1 MRGKD
6 KAKLIVAV
14 VCIVGIAL
22 LSWSIASTLA
32 KPDYIALGLAEYEAG
47 NYEKAVEFFTK
58 AIERDLNNAIAYY
71 DRGLAYSEIGKK
83 ERIDPNEKAIAD
95 FSKAIELN
103 PNFIDAYYNRGLL
116 YCGLGHS
123 GIHHY
128 HKLPTEPWPPEIEER
143 YKKALADFNKCLELD
158 PNYALAHA
166 GKGNL
171 FYKYYDSYEDMK
183 KAIAE
188 YNKALEGAD
197 FILQKA
203 GKKGL
208 AGVYYS
214 RGRAYT
220 YMGLW
225 DKAESDYLKA
235 IELDSNCRIALGH
248 LAHLYIDLERY
259 PEALELCARY
269 EKAAGGATVHSLD
282 FKGTAY
288 YHLGEYDKAIKAF
301 EELAASSHWPTMTL
315 KAYRYLGMIYQAKGD
330 KEKAEEYYKKA
341 IDLATKIIAKG
352 EKQISTQ
359 VAIAYYHRGLV
370 YAELGEHERSI
381 QDLSKV
387 IELKVASDREYGH
400 ENYYIKSHIALGRI
414 YSKIGEKGKAM
425 EYFERALE
433 LLQRPGGPE
442 PIKKKVEELL
452 KNLT

>member
-1 MRGKD
+1 MR
-6 KAKLIVAV
+6 AKLIIGAI
-14 VCIVGIAL
+14 CIIGIAL
-22 LSWSIASTLA
+22 VSWSMSSALA

-47 NYEKAVEFFTK
+47 NYEKAAEYFTK
-58 AIERDLNNAIAYY
+58 AIEQDPNNAVAYY
-71 DRGLAYSEIGKK
+71 NRGLAYTEIGKK
-83 ERIDPNEKAIAD
+83 KRIDPNEKAIAD

-103 PNFIDAYYNRGLL
+103 PNFADAYYNRGLL
-116 YCGLGHS
+116 YCGIGHS

-128 HKLPTEPWPPEIEER
+128 HKLPTEPWSPEIEER

-197 FILQKA
+197 FILRKA

-235 IELDSNCRIALGH
+235 IELDPNCRIALGH

-269 EKAAGGATVHSLD
+269 EKAAGRASVHSLD

-301 EELAASSHWPTMTL
+301 EEMAASSPWPAMTL
-315 KAYRYLGMIYQAKGD
+315 KAYRYLGVIYQAKGE
-330 KEKAEEYYKKA
+330 KEKAKEYFKKA
-341 IDLATKIIAKG
+341 IDLAAKV
-352 EKQISTQ
+352 ISGGKKRLTTW
-359 VAIAYYHRGLV
+359 VAVAYYHRGLV
-370 YAELGEHERSI
+370 YAELGKYDASI
-381 QDLSKV
+381 QDLSEV
-387 IELKVASDREYGH
+387 IELKAASDREYGH
-400 ENYYIKSHIALGRI
+400 ENYYIKAHIALGKV
-414 YSKIGEKGKAM
+414 YSEMGEKEKAR
-425 EYFERALE
+425 EYLERALE
-433 LLQRPGGPE
+433 LLKRPGGPE
-442 PIKKKVEELL
+442 PIKKKVRELI
-452 KNLT
+452 KSLTG